1 MNHDII
7 TQHHVMLVTTKKLL
21 EQIMQSFCFFVIEG
35 HKPKNVF
42 QKCVF
47 VSEKIREI
55 LKNAILKNW

>member
-7 TQHHVMLVTTKKLL
+7 TQHHVMLVTSKRLL
-21 EQIMQSFCFFVIEG
+21 EQIMQSFCFFAIEG

-55 LKNAILKNW
+55 LKKRNLENC

>member
-7 TQHHVMLVTTKKLL
+7 TQHHVMLVTSKKLL
-21 EQIMQSFCFFVIEG
+21 EQIMQSFYFFAIEG
-35 HKPKNVF
+35 HKPKRIF

-55 LKNAILKNW
+55 LKNAILKKC